1 MRIILASEADE
12 ASMNIR
18 SQLLALDPWEPAGTY
33 RGRGVL
39 RQSGW
44 TLVTVK
50 EHHLYCDDLDVDLAR
65 VLGERPEVVAF
76 ASKHRSVS
84 GTRSFTIHPIG
95 NFGQAEF
102 GGRPESLVP
111 AAPALMTSA
120 LRLLA
125 REAKGL
131 PYTISFEATHH
142 GPYLSTPSFYIEAG
156 SDASAWED
164 PAAGGAIARTL
175 LNLRPTE
182 APVVL
187 GVGGGHYAPR
197 ITDVALSRRVS
208 FGHIIPS
215 YACESIGEGMLKQ
228 ALGMTP
234 GAQMVYFHRKA
245 LAKPTLHR
253 LETWFTEHGLRVVRE
268 GDLEPIA

>member
-1 MRIILASEADE
+1 MRILLASEADE

-18 SQLLALDPWEPAGTY
+18 SQLLALAPWEAVGNY
-33 RGRGVL
+33 RGHEVL
-39 RQSGW
+39 RGSGW
-44 TLVTVK
+44 TLVTV
-50 EHHLYCDDLDVDLAR
+50 EQHHLYCDDLDVDLAR
-65 VLGERPEVVAF
+65 VLGERPQVVAF
-76 ASKHRSVS
+76 ASKHKSES

-95 NFGQAEF
+95 NFDRAEF
-102 GGRPESLVP
+102 GGKPWSLVP

-131 PYTISFEATHH
+131 PYTVSFEATHH

-156 SDASAWED
+156 SDLKAWED

-182 APVVL
+182 APVAL
-187 GVGGGHYAPR
+187 GVGGGHYVPR

-215 YACESIGEGMLKQ
+215 YACEGMGEEMLKQ
-228 ALGMTP
+228 AIEKSP
-234 GAQMVYFHRKA
+234 GAGMVYFHRKA
-245 LAKPTLHR
+245 LGKPTLHR
-253 LETWFTEHGLRVVRE
+253 LESWFKEQGLKVVRE
-268 GDLEPIA
+268 GDLEPMA